1 MTFCKVCNSV
11 VEWGEKI
18 PAKGHEYEV
27 VDGKLQCVN
36 GGELYNGVYTD
47 GKTYLDGVVVSGWV
61 GKSYY
66 KNGVKVTGVQVIDKV
81 VYTFDENGI
90 WQEKAV
96 HSGFIRSD
104 EGTMYFTN
112 NTSYITGYASLDG
125 YTAFYFDE
133 NGYAFTSGHKTVEE
147 AGVTHHYYF
156 LEDGKAYTG
165 GRKEIDGDCYF
176 FGSDGKALT
185 AAWETIDGTLYYFQP
200 DGRAAKDAFL
210 TIDGSLYYF
219 DGFSPVTGGWFCL
232 GEYYY
237 YADDQGKLATDTVVE
252 GYVLDEQGRSST
264 KYRIVEIVKD
274 LVDDSMTDQEKID
287 AVYYWI
293 LRNSMYYRSAYEHV
307 KKDWVWED
315 SWVDDFATDLLDNW
329 AGNCFR
335 YAAFSGLCFREATG
349 LPVVAYHGWTPGPG
363 FNPIPHG
370 WVTICQDGVW
380 YVYDVELDKFRDY
393 IFEVCYKEPAA
404 DSVIHIYG
412 EGTNLY

>member
-1 MTFCKVCNSV
+1 M
-11 VEWGEKI
+11 
-18 PAKGHEYEV
+18 
-27 VDGKLQCVN
+27 
-36 GGELYNGVYTD
+36 
-47 GKTYLDGVVVSGWV
+47 
-61 GKSYY
+61 
-66 KNGVKVTGVQVIDKV
+66 
-81 VYTFDENGI
+81 
-90 WQEKAV
+90 
-96 HSGFIRSD
+96 
-104 EGTMYFTN
+104 
-112 NTSYITGYASLDG
+112 
-125 YTAFYFDE
+125 
-133 NGYAFTSGHKTVEE
+133 AFTGGLKEVE
-147 AGVTHHYYF
+147 
-156 LEDGKAYTG
+156 
-165 GRKEIDGDCYF
+165 GDCYF
-176 FGSDGKALT
+176 FGSDGKAIT
-185 AAWETIDGTLYYFQP
+185 GAWETIEGNRYYFQS

-210 TIDGSLYYF
+210 TIDGSLYCF
-219 DGFSPVTGGWFCL
+219 DGFSPVTGGWFCKDA
-232 GEYYY
+232 YYY

-329 AGNCFR
+329 SGNCFR

-349 LPVVAYHGWTPGPG
+349 LPVTAYHGWTPGPE

-370 WVTICQDGVW
+370 WVSICQDGVW

-412 EGTNLY
+412 DGTNLY